1 MLTSNPNECNST
13 LSSVTGGTYPHPDTY
28 IYKCSLVVWNLGSP
42 CNLRSE
48 DTHICKVSSTSFP
61 GLYQNNTGSVKRFL
75 DLIGGQFFKPKSS
88 GFKLGLSDLIQAL
101 HRKRCTVE
109 KLFCPVQCLV
119 HL

>member
-1 MLTSNPNECNST
+1 MLTPNPNECNST
-13 LSSVTGGTYPHPDTY
+13 PSSITGGTYPHPDTY

-75 DLIGGQFFKPKSS
+75 DLIGGQFFKPN
-88 GFKLGLSDLIQAL
+88 
-101 HRKRCTVE
+101 V
-109 KLFCPVQCLV
+109 
-119 HL
+119 

>member
-1 MLTSNPNECNST
+1 MLTPNPNECNST

-75 DLIGGQFFKPKSS
+75 DLIGGQFFKPN
-88 GFKLGLSDLIQAL
+88 
-101 HRKRCTVE
+101 V
-109 KLFCPVQCLV
+109 
-119 HL
+119 